1 MGIKKKNWK
10 NKNFEIVCLS
20 DWLSKQVLNSD
31 LFKTIKYFFTVNR
44 FDSFP
49 TYKNELSIVNY
60 PLRDFKTLHFM
71 TSPLYKY
78 IHFRDF
84 IWKTKKIPY
93 GETKSY
99 GDIAK
104 KVNTS
109 PRYVGNVCGQNQHLI
124 VIPCHRVVR
133 SDGTLGGFSGAG
145 GLNLK
150 KRLINFEKS

>member
-1 MGIKKKNWK
+1 MVNKISFKSKFGWITVIEDKKKILSISFAKTK
-10 NKNFEIVCLS
+10 NVGNLIYLEKFKKKILNFF
-20 DWLSKQVLNSD
+20 SKKTKTINSD
-31 LFKTIKYFFTVNR
+31 ILFAGSALQIK
-44 FDSFP
+44 
-49 TYKNELSIVNY
+49 
-60 PLRDFKTLHFM
+60 
-71 TSPLYKY
+71 
-78 IHFRDF
+78 
-84 IWKTKKIPY
+84 IWKELQKIPY

>member
-1 MGIKKKNWK
+1 MNFPNSKINLISDTMNLDKIDNNFISNYDFTLIPINCLKKIDPNTFDVLTNFNSFGEMSKKN
-10 NKNFEIVCLS
+10 FLS
-20 DWLSKQVLNSD
+20 YINSD

-93 GETKSY
+93 SSRCFEFIGERIYK
-99 GDIAK
+99 
-104 KVNTS
+104 
-109 PRYVGNVCGQNQHLI
+109 
-124 VIPCHRVVR
+124 
-133 SDGTLGGFSGAG
+133 
-145 GLNLK
+145 
-150 KRLINFEKS
+150 

>member
-1 MGIKKKNWK
+1 MVNKISFKSKFGWITVIEDKKKILLISFGRSK
-10 NKNFEIVCLS
+10 NAGNLIYLKKFKKKILNFF
-20 DWLSKQVLNSD
+20 SK
-31 LFKTIKYFFTVNR
+31 
-44 FDSFP
+44 
-49 TYKNELSIVNY
+49 
-60 PLRDFKTLHFM
+60 
-71 TSPLYKY
+71 
-78 IHFRDF
+78 
-84 IWKTKKIPY
+84 KTKIIKSNILLKGSNLQIKIWRELQKIPY

-124 VIPCHRVVR
+124 VIPCHRVIR